1 VSAKDGSAK
10 GVAADDLFA
19 DRPLADALPLP
30 QRLMRQIE
38 SGGPISIAHYM
49 AEANGHYYGT
59 RDPLGQDG
67 DFTTAPEISQMFG
80 ELVGLCLADMWMRSG
95 RRPNPLYI
103 ELGPGR
109 GTLAADALRAMEG
122 AALAPRAHFVETSPT
137 LRERQ
142 KALIPHITHHDTI
155 DSLPEEG
162 PLLIVANEFFDALP
176 IRQLVRSGQEWR
188 ERVVI
193 AQTNEADET
202 LRFLPMPGYRQV
214 EAGIPAMAAN
224 APEGAVLETP
234 PAGAAI
240 ALMLAK
246 RIARQ
251 GGCAIIIDYGYE
263 GPAIG
268 DTLQAV
274 RSHRFA
280 DPFVEPGE
288 SDLTAHVDFTVIGNM
303 ARQVDLKVLG
313 PVGQGPFLQ
322 ALGIDVRAAQL
333 TQTSPAR
340 AEEIE
345 TARAR
350 LTASDQMGT
359 LFKAMAFVHP
369 DWAEPAGF

>member
-1 VSAKDGSAK
+1 MASD
-10 GVAADDLFA
+10 
-19 DRPLADALPLP
+19 PLTLA
-30 QRLMRQIE
+30 QRLARQID

-49 AEANGHYYGT
+49 AEANGHYYGG
-59 RDPLGQDG
+59 RDPLGRDG

-95 RRPNPLYI
+95 RRPQPLYV

-122 AALAPRAHFVETSPT
+122 TALAPRMHFVETSPV

-142 KALIPHITHHDTI
+142 RALLPHVIHHDDI

-162 PLLIVANEFFDALP
+162 PLLFVANEFFDALP
-176 IRQLVRSGQEWR
+176 IRQLVRAGDEWR

-193 AQTNEADET
+193 ARTDDNGT
-202 LRFLPMPGYRQV
+202 IRFLPVPGYRRIGS
-214 EAGIPAMAAN
+214 GIPDIAAD
-224 APEGAVLETP
+224 ARAGAILETA
-234 PAGAAI
+234 PAGATI

-251 GGCAIIIDYGYE
+251 GGGAILIDYGYE
-263 GPAIG
+263 GPAVG

-274 RSHRFA
+274 RAHRFA

-288 SDLTAHVDFTVIGNM
+288 SDLTAHVDFTLLGNM
-303 ARQVDLKVLG
+303 ARQAGLRVLG
-313 PVGQGPFLQ
+313 PVGQGAFLRR
-322 ALGIDVRAAQL
+322 LGIDVRAAQL
-333 TQTSPAR
+333 AKGAPVR

-345 TARAR
+345 IARKR
-350 LTASDQMGT
+350 LTDPDQMGT
-359 LFKAMAFVHP
+359 LFKAMAIVHP
-369 DWAEPAGF
+369 DWAEPAGFEGDVG